1 MNRLALSSTALLL
14 LVSCKGLP
22 FFWRASS
29 SDIGNAD
36 ARARVEFQDLHYDGE
51 TLSGRI
57 LVSALDHGLRL
68 DRRLIPSISLNTESI
83 SDCTTGKPLPFIV
96 MDVLAPRPRE
106 EDLLV
111 LEPGYWY
118 GKEVRIPL
126 FTESI
131 QQQFHPDCIN
141 AEFTFR
147 TIGGRAAARVR
158 VRAERATTAAPTQPT
173 P

>member
-1 MNRLALSSTALLL
+1 
-14 LVSCKGLP
+14 
-22 FFWRASS
+22 
-29 SDIGNAD
+29 
-36 ARARVEFQDLHYDGE
+36 VEFQDLHYDGE
-51 TLSGRI
+51 TLSGRF
-57 LVSALDHGLRL
+57 LVSAQDHELRL
-68 DRRLIPSISLNTESI
+68 DRRLIPSISLNTESV

-126 FTESI
+126 FTESL
-131 QQQFHPDCIN
+131 QQQFHPACID

-147 TIGGRAAARVR
+147 VLGGEAAARVR
-158 VRAERATTAAPTQPT
+158 VRAERATTATPTQPT